1 MTRTVL
7 CPECR
12 RPARVVDSFTVQ
24 RSTGSVR
31 FLRVQ
36 CDGPLSFLV
45 NVEEMDYGNQQQASD
60 PVDSEMGPCRRRR
73 FSGVTLRRLTR

>member
-45 NVEEMDYGNQQQASD
+45 NVEEMDHGNQQQASEPVD
-60 PVDSEMGPCRRRR
+60 PVH
-73 FSGVTLRRLTR
+73 GVA

>member
-12 RPARVVDSFTVQ
+12 RAARVVDSFTVQ

-45 NVEEMDYGNQQQASD
+45 NVGEGWITEISSKRATPST
-60 PVDSEMGPCRRRR
+60 VD
-73 FSGVTLRRLTR
+73 GVA